1 MIGVFTTRFNWEFI
15 YDIIDPVKI
24 DEKSK
29 LYAINSEGYIIAS
42 KDRSG
47 TLETKRTHA
56 SCSKYY
62 LRKRNSR
69 IHN

>member
-42 KDRSG
+42 KD
-47 TLETKRTHA
+47 
-56 SCSKYY
+56 
-62 LRKRNSR
+62 
-69 IHN
+69 